1 MLLQKGATHAKP
13 FSLIPAALFAWTVL
27 SMLAGCT
34 NPTPTPTLTPTPRTP
49 TPSQSSTPA
58 PTRTPTPH
66 PLGSESNPIIFAV
79 VSETS
84 DPKAGTA
91 ADEVV
96 LRLKQI
102 TAFNIKARV
111 YTTYSALMADLQ
123 SGRAH
128 ILFLPPVT
136 YLLARQQNLAQVAL
150 MTNHFGVYQYGA
162 QFLAN
167 VSSKFTLYFDP
178 ARNQNTANP
187 ATALK
192 QLTGK
197 RPCWVDPQSP
207 SGYIQAL
214 GVLNE
219 NGIKV
224 NDGAFLMSHSGVVR
238 ALYITGICDFGVT
251 FATTGDPRT
260 SSAVTAD
267 LTDVMNRVVI
277 LWQTDAIIPNLN
289 ISLWSGMAPAMRE
302 DLIFALQD
310 VAKTEK
316 GRANLTAANAYEIL
330 DVKVVNDSFYDAF
343 AASLKNAKIPLES
356 LIGK

>member
-1 MLLQKGATHAKP
+1 MSPHKSPTRTRT
-13 FSLIPAALFAWTVL
+13 FSLKLAAGFGWLLL
-27 SMLAGCT
+27 SILAGCA
-34 NPTPTPTLTPTPRTP
+34 NPAPTATLTPTPITP
-49 TPSQSSTPA
+49 TPLQSSTPL

-66 PLGSESNPIIFAV
+66 PLGSDANPIVFAI

-84 DPKAGTA
+84 DPKASA
-91 ADEVV
+91 AAEEVV
-96 LRLKQI
+96 TRLKQI
-102 TAFNIKARV
+102 TAFNIIARA
-111 YTTYSALMADLQ
+111 YPSYPALMAALQ
-123 SGRAH
+123 VGKAH
-128 ILFLPPVT
+128 IVFLPPFT
-136 YLLARQQNLAQVAL
+136 YLLAKQQNLAQAAL

-167 VSSKFTLYFDP
+167 VGSKFTLYFDP
-178 ARNQNTANP
+178 ARNQNTANA

-192 QLTGK
+192 QLDGK
-197 RPCWVDPQSP
+197 RPCWVEPQSA

-219 NGIKV
+219 NGFKV
-224 NDGAFLMSHSGVVR
+224 QDGAFLQSHSGVVR

-260 SSAVTAD
+260 STSVTSD

-277 LWQTDAIIPNLN
+277 LWQTEAVIPNLN
-289 ISLWSGMAPAMRE
+289 ISFWSGMPQIMRE

-310 VAKTEK
+310 VVKSEK
-316 GRANLTAANAYEIL
+316 GRANLTTANSYEIMDFKIINDTFYEPLANAL
-330 DVKVVNDSFYDAF
+330 K
-343 AASLKNAKIPLES
+343 ASRINPET